1 MTKINPSYLV
11 ASTNFLSTIKKS
23 GILSA
28 MKANFNKTPFLIALF
43 STILLTACEK
53 PVEVADIKQ
62 LRPVRT
68 ITLEAV
74 DYKQGF
80 EFTAVVDAVNR
91 ADLAFKISGELTNVL
106 VKQGDKVKRGDVIAK
121 LDDTD
126 LKIYRDEAQ
135 AQFDKAMADL
145 ARANNLIKT
154 QYISA
159 SEFDQ
164 IRANSHAARAQLA
177 TANNNLSYSVLTAS
191 FDGVIAK
198 VYSKNHQEIN
208 AKEPIVRLHDLSQI
222 QLIVNI
228 PESTMIH
235 LQKNSAKDGVSAR
248 FNSIDNKVFPLQFS
262 EVSTVADEYSKTYE
276 VIFTMDSPTDY
287 IILPGMT
294 ASVSAQVRLSNNE
307 KQSQPSFFLP
317 SNTVLKDIT
326 GHYVFVVNK
335 HEQDIGEISRK
346 KVVIGN
352 LTGQGIEIFS
362 GLVAGDHIVSAGMS
376 KVSQGTLVKFTPVS
390 IALAQ

>member
-1 MTKINPSYLV
+1 MLFDKEM
-11 ASTNFLSTIKKS
+11 STQIRKF
-23 GILSA
+23 SA
-28 MKANFNKTPFLIALF
+28 MNFNFIQSSSLIAVLA
-43 STILLTACEK
+43 SLLLTACEK
-53 PVEVADIKQ
+53 PVDLAKVKQ

-91 ADLAFKISGELTNVL
+91 ANLAFKISGELTHFP
-106 VKQGDKVKRGDVIAK
+106 VKQGDKVSKGDVIAK

-135 AQFDKAMADL
+135 AHYDKAMADL

-159 SEFDQ
+159 SDFDQ
-164 IRANSHAARAQLA
+164 IRANSHSARAQLA
-177 TANNNLSYSVLTAS
+177 TAKNNLSYSVLTAS

-198 VYSKNHQEIN
+198 VYSKNYQEIN

-228 PESTMIH
+228 PESTMVR
-235 LQKNSAKDGVSAR
+235 LQKDSAQDGVTAK
-248 FNSIDNKVFPLQFS
+248 FNSIENKSFPLQFS

-276 VIFTMDSPTDY
+276 VIFTMQAPKNY

-294 ASVSAQVRLSNNE
+294 ASVSAQVTLSKNE
-307 KQSQPSFFLP
+307 AQTQPSFYLP
-317 SNTVLKDIT
+317 SNTVLSDAN
-326 GHYVFVVNK
+326 GHYVFVVNQ
-335 HEQDIGEISRK
+335 HEKNIGIISRK
-346 KVVIGN
+346 PVVIGN
-352 LTGQGIEIFS
+352 ITGHGIEIFS
-362 GLVAGDHIVSAGMS
+362 GLTAGDQIISAGMS
-376 KVSQGTLVKFTPVS
+376 KVSQDSLVKFIQASDV
-390 IALAQ
+390 LAQ

>member
-1 MTKINPSYLV
+1 MKVNFIKIPFFITV
-11 ASTNFLSTIKKS
+11 LSTV
-23 GILSA
+23 
-28 MKANFNKTPFLIALF
+28 
-43 STILLTACEK
+43 LLTACEK
-53 PVEVADIKQ
+53 PIEVAKEKQ

-91 ADLAFKISGELTNVL
+91 ADLAFKISGELTDVL

-135 AQFDKAMADL
+135 AQYDKAMADL

-164 IRANSHAARAQLA
+164 IRANSHSARAQLA
-177 TANNNLSYSVLTAS
+177 TAKNNVSYSVLTAS

-198 VYSKNHQEIN
+198 VYSKNYQEIN
-208 AKEPIVRLHDLSQI
+208 AKEPIIRLHDLSQI

-228 PESTMIH
+228 PASTMIH
-235 LQKNSAKDGVSAR
+235 LQKNSAQEGVSAT
-248 FNSIDNKVFPLQFS
+248 FNAIENKVFPLTFS

-294 ASVSAQVRLSNNE
+294 ASVNAQVKLSNHE
-307 KQSQPSFFLP
+307 EQAQPSFFLP
-317 SNTVLKDIT
+317 SNTVLNNAK

-335 HEQDIGEISRK
+335 YEKDIGEISIK
-346 KVVIGN
+346 QVVIGN
-352 LTGQGIEIFS
+352 ITGQGIEVFS
-362 GLVAGDHIVSAGMS
+362 GLTAGDHVISAGMS
-376 KVSQGTLVKFTPVS
+376 KVSQGTLVKFNPNSDV
-390 IALAQ
+390 IAQ